1 MLPVTFLRAT
11 LIALD
16 LPRHLADIYVTPYG
30 GRGPYNRNRRR
41 HIVRHAPARKPRP
54 PDWPF
59 RAG

>member
-16 LPRHLADIYVTPYG
+16 LPRHLADTYVAPDS
-30 GRGPYNRNRRR
+30 GRAPINRDRRR
-41 HIVRHAPARKPRP
+41 RIVRLAPARPPRP
-54 PDWPF
+54 PAWPF